1 MISASVM
8 KGLTTKGTE
17 VFRKNK
23 SNRIK
28 NVIKSSIPKDKVD
41 NKEIRVLIV
50 DFENIFAKWVFFLS
64 SGYNSHVV
72 SSSFLSKLRYAII
85 LFGI

>member
-1 MISASVM
+1 MGNLSVLHWR
-8 KGLTTKGTE
+8 GLTAKGTE
-17 VFRKNK
+17 VIRKSK

-50 DFENIFAKWVFFLS
+50 EFVEIYLS
-64 SGYNSHVV
+64 SGPF
-72 SSSFLSKLRYAII
+72 FLALDII
-85 LFGI
+85 HT

>member
-41 NKEIRVLIV
+41 NKEIRVLM
-50 DFENIFAKWVFFLS
+50 
-64 SGYNSHVV
+64 
-72 SSSFLSKLRYAII
+72 
-85 LFGI
+85 

>member
-50 DFENIFAKWVFFLS
+50 DFENIFAKWVFFSELW
-64 SGYNSHVV
+64 
-72 SSSFLSKLRYAII
+72 I
-85 LFGI
+85 

>member
-50 DFENIFAKWVFFLS
+50 DFENIFAKWVFF
-64 SGYNSHVV
+64 
-72 SSSFLSKLRYAII
+72 
-85 LFGI
+85 